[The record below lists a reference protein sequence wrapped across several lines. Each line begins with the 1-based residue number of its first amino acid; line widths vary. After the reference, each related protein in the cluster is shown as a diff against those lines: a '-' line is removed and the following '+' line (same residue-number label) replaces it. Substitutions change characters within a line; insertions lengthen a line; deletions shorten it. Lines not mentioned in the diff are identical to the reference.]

1 MIDRFHFRALALALG
16 MTAAVSAH
24 AGSMTA
30 ALNAKFGVCF
40 SCHGVD
46 GHAILPNYPN
56 LAGQN
61 KEYLALTLRQFRD
74 GQRPDPVM
82 SAMAKPLSDSDID
95 QISMYFADLQP
106 KK

>member
-1 MIDRFHFRALALALG
+1 MMQRILPRALLLALG
-16 MTAAVSAH
+16 LSAAAAAH
-24 AGSMTA
+24 AEGTTA

-61 KEYLALTLRQFRD
+61 KDYLVQTLRQFRD

-82 SAMAKPLSDSDID
+82 SAMAKPLSNSDID
-95 QISMYFADLQP
+95 QIAMYYADLKP